1 MLLKSG
7 ATVKL
12 TRSDDTYVS
21 LDDRKLNGDAYISIH
36 NDSLDSPNAN
46 GATVYWYK
54 NNQEALAE
62 TLNTNIQKKAMLFNR
77 ELDKRT
83 SKYSDKPISQPYY

>member
-1 MLLKSG
+1 MIENLMVMHTL
-7 ATVKL
+7 V
-12 TRSDDTYVS
+12 
-21 LDDRKLNGDAYISIH
+21 H

-62 TLNTNIQKKAMLFNR
+62 TLNTNIQKPCCLIE